1 MRYSDSDVEAALRQV
16 DELRVFVAGDDPL
29 ARGGVA
35 LLLAGQVKV
44 TVVGQSALSED
55 WASAAAG
62 AGALAVVVDGEG
74 MDARTRERIRAS
86 ELPVLAL
93 VGSGEEAR
101 EALGAGAHSALGRDG
116 DASRLVAALRAVARG
131 LVAVDE
137 RFGSALFRER
147 PEPPPAES
155 LTARELEVLQLLAEG
170 LSNKVIA
177 QRLAISDHTAKFHVN
192 AILAKLGADSR
203 TEAVVRAARLGWVV
217 L

>member
-1 MRYSDSDVEAALRQV
+1 LRYSDSDVEAALRQV

-44 TVVGQSALSED
+44 SVVGQSTLGED
-55 WASAAAG
+55 WASAAVG
-62 AGALAVVVDGEG
+62 AGALAVVVDGDG
-74 MDARTRERIRAS
+74 MDARTRTRIRAS

-93 VGSGEEAR
+93 VGSGDEAL
-101 EALGAGAHSALGRDG
+101 EALGAGAQGALGRDG
-116 DASRLVAALRAVARG
+116 DASRLVAALRAAARG

-137 RFGSALFRER
+137 RFSSALFRER
-147 PEPPPAES
+147 PQPPPAES

-170 LSNKVIA
+170 LANKVIA
-177 QRLAISDHTAKFHVN
+177 QRLSISDHTAKFHVN

>member
-1 MRYSDSDVEAALRQV
+1 LRYSDSDVEAALRQV

-35 LLLAGQVKV
+35 LLLSGQVKV
-44 TVVGQSALSED
+44 SVVGQSTLAED
-55 WASAAAG
+55 WASAAVAV
-62 AGALAVVVDGEG
+62 GALAVVVDGDG
-74 MDARTRERIRAS
+74 MDALTRERIRAS

-93 VGSGEEAR
+93 VSSGEEAL
-101 EALGAGAHSALGRDG
+101 EALGAGAHAALGREG
-116 DASRLVAALRAVARG
+116 DASRLVAALRAAARG

-137 RFGSALFRER
+137 RFSSALFREQ
-147 PEPPPAES
+147 PEPPPAEA

-177 QRLAISDHTAKFHVN
+177 QRLSISDHTAKFHVN
-192 AILAKLGADSR
+192 AILAKIGADSR